1 MAAPNTNPTYQ
12 FLDGENAD
20 GTVLGQTS
28 TALIGF
34 WGKTPIAKGSTALAT
49 VASTA
54 AVISSSSS
62 AWCYNSSAQADGIV
76 TALNLVVRALV
87 SVGLSS

>member
-1 MAAPNTNPTYQ
+1 MALPNTNPTYQ
-12 FLDGENAD
+12 YVGGNFAD
-20 GTVLGQTS
+20 GTVIAKAS
-28 TALIGF
+28 TDKIGF
-34 WGKTPIAKGSTALAT
+34 WGATPIAKGSTALAT

-54 AVISSSSS
+54 AVVSSSSS

-76 TALNLVVRALV
+76 TALNLVVRTLV

>member
-12 FLDGENAD
+12 FLDGESAD

-34 WGKTPIAKGSTALAT
+34 WGKTPVARGSTAMAT

-62 AWCYNSSAQADGIV
+62 AWCYNSSAQANGLV
-76 TALNLVVRALV
+76 TAVNLLV
-87 SVGLSS
+87 TMAVNSGLSS

>member
-20 GTVLGQTS
+20 GTLFGQTS

-34 WGKTPIAKGSTALAT
+34 WGKSPVARPATAMAT

-54 AVISSSSS
+54 AVVSSSSS

-76 TALNLVVRALV
+76 TAVNLLVRMCV
-87 SVGLSS
+87 STGLSG

>member
-1 MAAPNTNPTYQ
+1 MAAPNTAPTYQ
-12 FLDGENAD
+12 FLDGTNAD

-28 TALIGF
+28 TSLVGF
-34 WGKTPIAKGSTALAT
+34 YGTTPVRQGTTALAT

-54 AVISSSSS
+54 AVISSSAS

-76 TALNLVVRALV
+76 TALNLLVRMCV
-87 SVGLSS
+87 SNGLSK

>member
-1 MAAPNTNPTYQ
+1 MALPNTNPTYEY
-12 FLDGENAD
+12 LGGLNED
-20 GTVLGQTS
+20 GTVVVQTS
-28 TALIGF
+28 TQKLGF
-34 WGKTPIAKGSTALAT
+34 WGATPIVKGSTALST

-54 AVISSSSS
+54 AVVSSSSS

-76 TALNLVVRALV
+76 TALNLVVRTLV